1 MGVLQKKMGNLS
13 LSIENYLK
21 ALDIKKTFDKGKVF
35 YTSIGHDPMEFEK
48 HPDAWK
54 LLTRGFIWAARD

>member
-1 MGVLQKKMGNLS
+1 MPV
-13 LSIENYLK
+13 
-21 ALDIKKTFDKGKVF
+21 AWKKTFDKGKVF
-35 YTSIGHDPMEFEK
+35 YISVGHDPMEFEK